1 MWSRAKVALFVMLV
15 VLASQAANAK
25 TLRWSGKGDVTSMDP
40 YAFYTTVNSEFLGH
54 LYESLV
60 RLDRSLKFEPALA
73 TSWERIEPTLWRF
86 HLRRD
91 VKFHNGNP
99 FSADDVVA
107 SLKRASDPNSPYLT
121 ATSQIQDVKKV
132 DDLTVDV
139 ILKGKYPLILND
151 LAGVG
156 IMNKAWMEQNNTLQ
170 PVNPAKGEES
180 YATVNAN
187 GTGPFMLKS
196 RRPDAETV
204 LIANPAWWDKATHNI
219 DEVVFR
225 PIALDATR
233 TAALLSGELDLIT
246 PAPLQDIDRIKSNP
260 NLEAVIGQQV
270 RVLMWGF
277 NQAAPELKSSN
288 IKGRNPFA
296 DIRVREA
303 LYRALD
309 NNTLSQRIMRGMSKL
324 TASVVAPQIQGYDPS
339 LAETMAPYD
348 LEAARK
354 LLAEAGYPNGFEV
367 SMDCSTDEFVNAEQL
382 CQATAAMWARI
393 GVKVNLTALPA
404 SQYNRKLLAGEC
416 DLYIIGWANTPQ
428 LNAFSILNNV
438 MRKGGRWNP
447 GGYSNA
453 RIDEL
458 VQKIATEVDDNERQ
472 KMLVEAL
479 MLQKR
484 DFAYI
489 PMHQEPL
496 VWAVRKGF
504 QVHQAPDNKVRL
516 WLSKLN

>member
-1 MWSRAKVALFVMLV
+1 M
-15 VLASQAANAK
+15 
-25 TLRWSGKGDVTSMDP
+25 
-40 YAFYTTVNSEFLGH
+40 
-54 LYESLV
+54 
-60 RLDRSLKFEPALA
+60 
-73 TSWERIEPTLWRF
+73 
-86 HLRRD
+86 
-91 VKFHNGNP
+91 
-99 FSADDVVA
+99 
-107 SLKRASDPNSPYLT
+107 
-121 ATSQIQDVKKV
+121 
-132 DDLTVDV
+132 
-139 ILKGKYPLILND
+139 ILKGKYPLVLND

-156 IMNKAWMEQNNTLQ
+156 IMNKAWMEQNNTVQ

-204 LIANPAWWDKATHNI
+204 LISNSAWWDKATHNI

-233 TAALLSGELDLIT
+233 TAAFLSGELDLIT

-288 IKGRNPFA
+288 IRGKNPFA

-309 NNTLSQRIMRGMSKL
+309 NNALSQRIMRGMSKP
-324 TASVVAPQIQGYDPS
+324 TASVIAPQIQGYDPS
-339 LAETMAPYD
+339 LAETIAPYD
-348 LEAARK
+348 PEAARK
-354 LLAEAGYPNGFEV
+354 LLADAGYPNGFEV
-367 SMDCSTDEFVNAEQL
+367 AMDCSTDEFVNAEQL

-393 GVKVNLTALPA
+393 GVKVNLTAQPG
-404 SQYNRKLLAGEC
+404 SNYNRKLLAGEC

-438 MRKGGRWNP
+438 MRKGGRWIP
-447 GGYSNA
+447 GGYSNP
-453 RIDEL
+453 
-458 VQKIATEVDDNERQ
+458 KN
-472 KMLVEAL
+472 
-479 MLQKR
+479 
-484 DFAYI
+484 
-489 PMHQEPL
+489 
-496 VWAVRKGF
+496 
-504 QVHQAPDNKVRL
+504 
-516 WLSKLN
+516 